1 MMSLSARI
9 ALSAALVLAIFV
21 ALTAIAL
28 DRAFRDSA
36 RSATQTRLLGQIYLL
51 MAAAEVDTQ
60 GQLSMP
66 PTLQE
71 PRFTLPGSGL
81 YAQVLDGNN
90 DVVWRSHSTISAQ
103 VPFSGPF
110 PAGTQDFA
118 QRHDSN
124 DRPYYVL
131 SYGISWAT
139 DENEY
144 PFTFAVVEDLAAFYT
159 QVKRYRRSLWG
170 WLGTMAVLLLLVQAL
185 VFRWG
190 LAPLRRVSQEL
201 AAIDAGTQDRLQG
214 EYPRELKRL
223 TNNVNDLL
231 EHERAQQQ
239 RYRNGLADLA
249 HSLKTPLAVLRA
261 ASGGK
266 PTKAEL
272 ASALEREITR
282 MDHIVEYQLQKAA
295 TVGRATLATPIA
307 IKPIVLKLIE
317 SLDKVHHQKAL
328 EVVVS
333 VDDDT
338 RFRGDEGDLMEML
351 GNLIDNAYKWCIKKI
366 RVFASAEEGSLVIKV
381 EDDGP
386 GIDPNEI
393 TQILRR
399 GTRADEAV
407 PGHGIG
413 LAVVCDMVQAYD
425 GTIEIGA
432 SELGGTEIRL
442 TLPSP

>member
-1 MMSLSARI
+1 MSLSARI

-28 DRAFRDSA
+28 DRAFHDSA

-51 MAAAEVDTQ
+51 MAAAEVDPQ

-90 DVVWRSHSTISAQ
+90 DVVWRSHSTIGAQ
-103 VPFSGPF
+103 VPFSGPS
-110 PAGTQDFA
+110 PAGAQNFV
-118 QRHDSN
+118 QRHDSS

-139 DENEY
+139 GENEY
-144 PFTFAVVEDLAAFYT
+144 PFTFAVTEDLAAFYT

-201 AAIDAGTQDRLQG
+201 AAIDGGAQDRLQG
-214 EYPRELKRL
+214 EYPQELKRL
-223 TNNVNDLL
+223 TDNLNDLL

-249 HSLKTPLAVLRA
+249 HSLKTPLAVLRGA
-261 ASGGK
+261 LGGK

-272 ASALEREITR
+272 ASALEREVTR

-295 TVGRATLATPIA
+295 TAGRATLATPIA

-317 SLDKVHHQKAL
+317 SLNKVHHQK
-328 EVVVS
+328 VVKVA
-333 VDDDT
+333 VDIDDDT
-338 RFRGDEGDLMEML
+338 RLRGDEGDLMEML
-351 GNLIDNAYKWCIKKI
+351 GNVIDNAYKWCIKKI
-366 RVFASAEEGSLVIKV
+366 RVFASTEEGNLTIKV

-386 GIDPNEI
+386 GINPNEI
-393 TQILRR
+393 TQILQR
-399 GTRADEAV
+399 GTRTDEAV

-413 LAVVCDMVQAYD
+413 LAIVRDMALAYH

-432 SELGGTEIRL
+432 SELGGAEVRL
-442 TLPSP
+442 TLPA

>member
-1 MMSLSARI
+1 MSLSARI

-90 DVVWRSHSTISAQ
+90 DVVWRSHSTIGAQ

-223 TNNVNDLL
+223 TDNVNDLL

-307 IKPIVLKLIE
+307 IKPIVLKLIA

-366 RVFASAEEGSLVIKV
+366 RVFASAEEGSLAIKV

-413 LAVVCDMVQAYD
+413 LAVVRDMVQAYD

>member
-1 MMSLSARI
+1 MSLSARI
-9 ALSAALVLAIFV
+9 ALSAALVLAIFI

-28 DRAFRDSA
+28 DRAFLDSA

-51 MAAAEVDTQ
+51 IAAAEVDTQ

-66 PTLQE
+66 ATLQE

-90 DVVWRSHSTISAQ
+90 DAVWRSHSTIGAQ

-110 PAGTQDFA
+110 PAGA
-118 QRHDSN
+118 QHFVQRKDSS

-139 DENEY
+139 DANEY
-144 PFTFAVVEDLAAFYT
+144 PFTFAVAEDLAAFYT

-201 AAIDAGTQDRLQG
+201 AAIEGGTQERLQG
-214 EYPRELKRL
+214 DYPRELKRL
-223 TNNVNDLL
+223 TDNVNNLL
-231 EHERAQQQ
+231 EHERGQQQ
-239 RYRNGLADLA
+239 RYRHGLADLA
-249 HSLKTPLAVLRA
+249 HSLKTPLAVLRGVV
-261 ASGGK
+261 GGK

-272 ASALEREITR
+272 ASTLEREITR

-295 TVGRATLATPIA
+295 TAGRAALATPIA
-307 IKPIVLKLIE
+307 IKPIVLKLVE
-317 SLDKVHHQKAL
+317 SLDKVHHQKAV

-333 VDDDT
+333 IDDDT
-338 RFRGDEGDLMEML
+338 RLRADEGDLMEML
-351 GNLIDNAYKWCIKKI
+351 GNLIDNAYKWCIEKI
-366 RVFASAEEGSLVIKV
+366 RIFASAENGNLTVKV

-386 GIDPNEI
+386 GINPNEI
-393 TQILRR
+393 TQILQR

-413 LAVVCDMVQAYD
+413 LAVVRDMALAYH
-425 GTIEIGA
+425 GTIDIGA
-432 SELGGTEIRL
+432 SELGGAEIRL
-442 TLPSP
+442 TLPA

>member
-1 MMSLSARI
+1 MSLSARI
-9 ALSAALVLAIFV
+9 ALSAALVLAIFI

-28 DRAFRDSA
+28 DRAFHDSA

-51 MAAAEVDTQ
+51 MAAAEVNAQ

-66 PTLQE
+66 STVQE

-81 YAQVLDGNN
+81 YAQVLDGK
-90 DVVWRSHSTISAQ
+90 DVVWRSRSTIGAQ
-103 VPFSGPF
+103 APFSGRF
-110 PAGTQDFA
+110 PAGVQNFVEI
-118 QRHDSN
+118 RDSN

-131 SYGISWAT
+131 SYGISWST
-139 DENEY
+139 NEGEY
-144 PFTFAVVEDLAAFYT
+144 PFTFAVAEDLAAFYK
-159 QVKRYRRSLWG
+159 QVQRYRRSLWG

-214 EYPRELKRL
+214 DYPRELKRL
-223 TNNVNDLL
+223 TDNVNHLL
-231 EHERAQQQ
+231 SHERAQQQ

-249 HSLKTPLAVLRA
+249 HSLKTPLAVLRGA
-261 ASGGK
+261 LGGK
-266 PTKAEL
+266 QTKAEL
-272 ASALEREITR
+272 ASALKKEITR

-295 TVGRATLATPIA
+295 TAGRATLATSMA

-317 SLDKVHHQKAL
+317 SLDKVHHQKTV
-328 EVVVS
+328 EVVVG
-333 VDDDT
+333 VDDDI
-338 RFRGDEGDLMEML
+338 RLRGDEGDLMEIL
-351 GNLIDNAYKWCIKKI
+351 GNLLDNAYKWCSKTVRVHAFKKQGMLTI
-366 RVFASAEEGSLVIKV
+366 TV
-381 EDDGP
+381 EDDGS
-386 GIDPNEI
+386 GINPNEI
-393 TQILRR
+393 TQIMQR

-413 LAVVCDMVQAYD
+413 LAVVCDMVRAYN

-432 SELGGTEIRL
+432 GELGGTEIHLRL
-442 TLPSP
+442 PA

>member
-1 MMSLSARI
+1 
-9 ALSAALVLAIFV
+9 
-21 ALTAIAL
+21 
-28 DRAFRDSA
+28 
-36 RSATQTRLLGQIYLL
+36 
-51 MAAAEVDTQ
+51 
-60 GQLSMP
+60 
-66 PTLQE
+66 
-71 PRFTLPGSGL
+71 
-81 YAQVLDGNN
+81 
-90 DVVWRSHSTISAQ
+90 
-103 VPFSGPF
+103 
-110 PAGTQDFA
+110 
-118 QRHDSN
+118 
-124 DRPYYVL
+124 
-131 SYGISWAT
+131 
-139 DENEY
+139 
-144 PFTFAVVEDLAAFYT
+144 
-159 QVKRYRRSLWG
+159 
-170 WLGTMAVLLLLVQAL
+170 
-185 VFRWG
+185 
-190 LAPLRRVSQEL
+190 
-201 AAIDAGTQDRLQG
+201 
-214 EYPRELKRL
+214 
-223 TNNVNDLL
+223 
-231 EHERAQQQ
+231 
-239 RYRNGLADLA
+239 
-249 HSLKTPLAVLRA
+249 
-261 ASGGK
+261 
-266 PTKAEL
+266 
-272 ASALEREITR
+272 

-366 RVFASAEEGSLVIKV
+366 RVFASAEEGSLAIKV

-413 LAVVCDMVQAYD
+413 LAVVRDMVQAYD

>member
-1 MMSLSARI
+1 MSLSARI

-28 DRAFRDSA
+28 DRAFHDSA

-90 DVVWRSHSTISAQ
+90 DVVWRSHSTIGAQ

-110 PAGTQDFA
+110 PAGTQDFV
-118 QRHDSN
+118 QRYNSN

-131 SYGISWAT
+131 SYGISWAAN
-139 DENEY
+139 ENEHT
-144 PFTFAVVEDLAAFYT
+144 FTFAVAEDLAAFYR

-214 EYPRELKRL
+214 EYPRELERL
-223 TNNVNDLL
+223 TGNVNALL

-249 HSLKTPLAVLRA
+249 HSLKTPLAVVRA
-261 ASGGK
+261 ALGGK

-295 TVGRATLATPIA
+295 TAGRATLATPIA
-307 IKPIVLKLIE
+307 IKPIVLRLIE
-317 SLDKVHHQKAL
+317 SLDKVHHQKAV
-328 EVVVS
+328 EVVVNI
-333 VDDDT
+333 DGDA

-351 GNLIDNAYKWCIKKI
+351 GNVIDNAYKWCAQKI
-366 RVFASAEEGSLVIKV
+366 RVGVTEHAGGLTITVD
-381 EDDGP
+381 DDGP
-386 GIDPNEI
+386 GIDTTEA
-393 TQILRR
+393 QRILQR
-399 GTRADEAV
+399 GARADETT

-413 LAVVCDMVQAYD
+413 LAIVRDIVRAYD
-425 GTIEIGA
+425 GHIDIGA
-432 SELGGTEIRL
+432 SKLGGTVIRL